1 MTLIRAHTRTRTLRA
16 REAYTENGGTS
27 GTSDTSRVQALDLD
41 RRCRLCD
48 LRPATEEASTAPAA
62 TPGRRATA
70 QETNR

>member
-27 GTSDTSRVQALDLD
+27 DTSRVQALDLD

-48 LRPATEEASTAPAA
+48 LSRATEEGLYCARCYAWQMGDS
-62 TPGRRATA
+62 PGD
-70 QETNR
+70 